1 MQTQC
6 VHVDSQE
13 AESMNEPKRTNKDVL
28 LAAFPNASMDDNG
41 IPDAC
46 PNRLD
51 AHYNCD
57 KFENCLRCRHTHW
70 LAEVEE

>member
-1 MQTQC
+1 
-6 VHVDSQE
+6 
-13 AESMNEPKRTNKDVL
+13 MNEPKRTNKDVL
-28 LAAFPNASMDDNG
+28 LASFPNARMDDHG
-41 IPDAC
+41 IPYAC
-46 PNRLD
+46 PNHLN